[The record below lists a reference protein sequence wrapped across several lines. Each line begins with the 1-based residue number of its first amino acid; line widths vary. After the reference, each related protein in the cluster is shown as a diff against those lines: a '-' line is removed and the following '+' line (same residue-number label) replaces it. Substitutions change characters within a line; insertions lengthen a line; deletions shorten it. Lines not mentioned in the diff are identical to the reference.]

1 MYTRILFYVIGFCS
15 HLQQE
20 QEKKHSEVEDLMGKI
35 ASLQAHNKKL
45 LLQKN
50 NFMADKTALEA
61 EMEMTQK
68 TNRFLFFHFVLHSLF
83 SVLKFLK
90 IPQQQYL

>member
-1 MYTRILFYVIGFCS
+1 
-15 HLQQE
+15 
-20 QEKKHSEVEDLMGKI
+20 MGKI

-68 TNRFLFFHFVLHSLF
+68 TNRFLFFHFVLHSHLL
-83 SVLKFLK
+83 ST
-90 IPQQQYL
+90 